1 MGFIEGGYS
10 SYLIILW
17 DKQGMQIATKEIL
30 TKRTEEGS
38 IQQSSSWR
46 LWSLLKS
53 FKLSD

>member
-38 IQQSSSWR
+38 IQQSSSWH